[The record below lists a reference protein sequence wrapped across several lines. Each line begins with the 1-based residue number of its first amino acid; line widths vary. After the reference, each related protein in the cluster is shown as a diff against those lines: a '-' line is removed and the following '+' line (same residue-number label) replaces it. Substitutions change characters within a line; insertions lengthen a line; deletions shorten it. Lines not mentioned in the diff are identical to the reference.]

1 MKKIISALTLA
12 MAFAGSALAQDDLGT
27 ANLVVHTGDG
37 QSVEYSFAVE
47 PVVTF
52 EGNDLVLTDI
62 DETRVVY
69 PMSEGVSFTF
79 TNITTGISNTKVTP
93 SLSVRL
99 VNGIVTVAGLE
110 PNAPVMVYDLAGRR
124 VATAAADPTGS
135 AVVNTQGWSAGA
147 YVFSAKGQSFKII
160 K

>member
-12 MAFAGSALAQDDLGT
+12 IAFAGSALAQDDLGT

-37 QSVEYSFAVE
+37 QSVEYSFALE

-79 TNITTGISNTKVTP
+79 TNINTGISNTKVTP
-93 SLSVRL
+93 SL
-99 VNGIVTVAGLE
+99 
-110 PNAPVMVYDLAGRR
+110 
-124 VATAAADPTGS
+124 
-135 AVVNTQGWSAGA
+135 
-147 YVFSAKGQSFKII
+147 
-160 K
+160 

>member
-1 MKKIISALTLA
+1 MKKLISALALSL
-12 MAFAGSALAQDDLGT
+12 AFAGNALAQDDLGT

-37 QSVEYSFAVE
+37 QSIEYSFAVE
-47 PVVTF
+47 PIVTF

-69 PMSEGVSFTF
+69 PMSEGIRFTF
-79 TNITTGISNTKVTP
+79 TNINTGVKDVKATP
-93 SLSVRL
+93 SMSIRL
-99 VNGIVTVAGLE
+99 VNGIVTIAGLE

-124 VATAAADPTGS
+124 VASAVADSAGS
-135 AVVNTQGWSAGA
+135 AVVNTQGWNTGA
-147 YVFSAKGQSFKII
+147 YVFTAKGQSFKII